1 MKNIILNGVE
11 NPYYY
16 ITRDGE
22 VYNKEGKQLTLFKMN
37 NGYLRVKLSRGCK
50 RGMYTVHRLVA
61 MTYIPNLN
69 NLPIINHKDSNRSN
83 NHVSNLEWCNNSY
96 NQIQRFK
103 NNPLN
108 GCEKS
113 IEQLDFDG
121 NIIACYPSMKVA
133 GYTTG
138 IARQNISK
146 VCRGLRNHAGGY
158 FWRYTESRV

>member
-1 MKNIILNGVE
+1 
-11 NPYYY
+11 
-16 ITRDGE
+16 
-22 VYNKEGKQLTLFKMN
+22 
-37 NGYLRVKLSRGCK
+37 
-50 RGMYTVHRLVA
+50 MYTVHRLVA

>member
-16 ITRDGE
+16 ITRNGE

-50 RGMYTVHRLVA
+50 RGMYLVHRLVA
-61 MTYIPNLN
+61 MTYIPNIDN
-69 NLPIINHKDSNRSN
+69 FPIINHKDSNRSN
-83 NHVSNLEWCNNSY
+83 NHVSNLEWCNNSH

-103 NNPLN
+103 NNHLN